1 MRQAVAEILARHGNH
16 QAQVRQHQLAGG
28 GQVFLVAQATAQL
41 VSRSADS
48 TGRRFTAEMYA
59 SIVPSAPG
67 LAMANARALPEAA
80 NEVLGCFMAEVSGK
94 LRESDMDSIL
104 ALWLWEC

>member
-1 MRQAVAEILARHGNH
+1 
-16 QAQVRQHQLAGG
+16 
-28 GQVFLVAQATAQL
+28 
-41 VSRSADS
+41 
-48 TGRRFTAEMYA
+48 
-59 SIVPSAPG
+59 
-67 LAMANARALPEAA
+67 MANARALPEAA